1 MGYVLHEYLLYFKDE
16 HTCAENEVT
25 SILLCYVWEWVAEWK
40 WREKEA
46 EGEKE
51 KEKETVL
58 SYDER
63 LDWLESDDCS
73 KWPGRW
79 LYLCFPFSPSL
90 IPSSLTHLLP
100 HLHLSPS
107 MSVFVTPFPWFHH
120 GSPST
125 ECLSL
130 LMAQLLALMH
140 FKRTAAATSQ
150 SDGKYTS
157 SCNLYSLHPFFHP
170 ISWLCSNVLHFE
182 STLLPLSDSGHHQQ
196 SLWWW
201 EMSGLTTNWS

>member
-1 MGYVLHEYLLYFKDE
+1 MNAE

-25 SILLCYVWEWVAEWK
+25 CILLCYVWEWVAEWK

-79 LYLCFPFSPSL
+79 LHLCFPFSPSL
-90 IPSSLTHLLP
+90 IPSSLTHLLSR
-100 HLHLSPS
+100 LHLSPS

-130 LMAQLLALMH
+130 SPNG
-140 FKRTAAATSQ
+140 TAISTNAFQTYSSCHITIWWKVHVPAISTVFILSFIQ
-150 SDGKYTS
+150 SRGSVPMCCTS
-157 SCNLYSLHPFFHP
+157 SQPSL
-170 ISWLCSNVLHFE
+170 S
-182 STLLPLSDSGHHQQ
+182 
-196 SLWWW
+196 
-201 EMSGLTTNWS
+201 